1 MNREPE
7 PCSVL
12 YWRHEEAYLR
22 RPPLHASHV
31 RARIGQTDA
40 SSPRAGHVRRAAGR
54 TAAAAGEAV
63 ARDGHHDELRRHDDV
78 GRGADVLPPGPVA
91 NPFLLV
97 PGSRSLLPASGGARS
112 TDGDGTLVHRA
123 ER

>member
-31 RARIGQTDA
+31 RARIGQTNA
-40 SSPRAGHVRRAAGR
+40 SSPGAGHVRRAAGR
-54 TAAAAGEAV
+54 AAAAAGEAV
-63 ARDGHHDELRRHDDV
+63 ARDGHHDEIRRHDDV
-78 GRGADVLPPGPVA
+78 GRGADVLSAGPVA

-97 PGSRSLLPASGGARS
+97 PGSLAHLPTGRRPRS
-112 TDGDGTLVHRA
+112 TDG
-123 ER
+123 